1 MKQDSYAET
10 SYETVKKEETISV
23 LVLETFDDL
32 YDPKFIKELKK
43 LLKEYASVSLSEDSY
58 HTLRLSKEF
67 EEEIKGRLKVDEE
80 ILVRISN
87 TFILSILNSDVRDSF
102 GSFGKTV
109 LYFSEYKL
117 PKIYAVEDFQE
128 KTNKNKISYGL

>member
-1 MKQDSYAET
+1 MKQDSYVET
-10 SYETVKKEETISV
+10 SFETVKKEETISV
-23 LVLETFDDL
+23 LILEKFDDL

-43 LLKEYASVSLSEDSY
+43 LLKEYDSVSFSY

-67 EEEIKGRLKVDEE
+67 EDEIKGRLNVDEE

-87 TFILSILNSDVRDSF
+87 TFILSIINSDVRDSF

-109 LYFSEYKL
+109 LYFSQFKM
-117 PKIYAVEDFQE
+117 PPIYTVEDFKKRQI
-128 KTNKNKISYGL
+128 KTK

>member
-1 MKQDSYAET
+1 MKQDSYVET
-10 SYETVKKEETISV
+10 SYETVKKEDTIKV
-23 LVLETFDDL
+23 LVLESFDDL
-32 YDPKFIKELKK
+32 YDPRFIKELKK
-43 LLKEYASVSLSEDSY
+43 LLKEYNSVSLSEDSY

-67 EEEIKGRLKVDEE
+67 EKEIKGRLKVDEE

-109 LYFSEYKL
+109 LYFSQFKM
-117 PKIYAVEDFQE
+117 PPIYTVEDFKKRQI
-128 KTNKNKISYGL
+128 KTK

>member
-1 MKQDSYAET
+1 MKQDSYVET

-43 LLKEYASVSLSEDSY
+43 LLKEYASVSLSKDSY

>member
-1 MKQDSYAET
+1 MKQDSYVET
-10 SYETVKKEETISV
+10 SYETVKREETISV

-43 LLKEYASVSLSEDSY
+43 LLKEYDSVSLSEDSY

-67 EEEIKGRLKVDEE
+67 ENEIKGKLKVDEG
-80 ILVRISN
+80 ILVRVSD
-87 TFILSILNSDVRDSF
+87 TFILRIVNSDVRDSF

-109 LYFSEYKL
+109 LYFSQFKM
-117 PKIYAVEDFQE
+117 PSIYTVEDFKKRQI
-128 KTNKNKISYGL
+128 KTK

>member
-1 MKQDSYAET
+1 MKQNSYIET
-10 SYETVKKEETISV
+10 RYETIKKEETRSV
-23 LVLETFDDL
+23 LVLESFDDL
-32 YDPKFIKELKK
+32 YDPKFIKELKE
-43 LLKEYASVSLSEDSY
+43 LLKEYIQVNLSEDSY

-67 EEEIKGRLKVDEE
+67 EDEIKGRLKVDEE

-109 LYFSEYKL
+109 LYFSQFKM
-117 PKIYAVEDFQE
+117 PPIYTVEDFKKRQI
-128 KTNKNKISYGL
+128 KTK

>member
-1 MKQDSYAET
+1 MKQDSYVET

-23 LVLETFDDL
+23 LVLESFDDL
-32 YDPKFIKELKK
+32 YDSKFIKELKK
-43 LLKEYASVSLSEDSY
+43 LLKEYDSVSLSEDSY

-80 ILVRISN
+80 ILVKISN
-87 TFILSILNSDVRDSF
+87 TFVLSILNSDVRDSF

-109 LYFSEYKL
+109 LYFSEFKM
-117 PKIYAVEDFQE
+117 PPIYTLEDFKKRQI
-128 KTNKNKISYGL
+128 KTK